1 MNRKNNTQAVLLTR
15 NQVEALRHLQ
25 ERERGRSEFG
35 ITPSIHEVARGLV
48 DSALKTIGRG

>member
-15 NQVEALRHLQ
+15 DQVEALRHLQ

-48 DSALKTIGRG
+48 DSALKTIGKG